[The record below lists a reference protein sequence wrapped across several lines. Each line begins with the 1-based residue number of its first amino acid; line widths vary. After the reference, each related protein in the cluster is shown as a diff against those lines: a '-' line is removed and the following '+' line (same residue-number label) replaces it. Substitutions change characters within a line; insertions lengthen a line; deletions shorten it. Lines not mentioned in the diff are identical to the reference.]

1 MKKFSFLFAI
11 LIMASVPFFTSCGT
25 DEEVATPPTIM
36 LNAGPGYTATD
47 VTVPVNTEFK
57 VGVIATATSAKLTNL
72 KITQSGSAIALKD
85 TALFSLESFNED
97 FTFTTSAIAGDL
109 TLTFRISAA
118 DGEYAEASFKITTTS
133 APIDT
138 YTAILLG
145 GQLNPNLG
153 SFYSSEANEVM
164 KWAVANATPAKV
176 DFGFYYG
183 EVNKATISAP
193 SDSDIVSVKNFE
205 GIANWNTRNATKMK
219 LVTTAIDW
227 STITDESGLLA
238 NVTDLT
244 ETKITNLAVD
254 KVVAF
259 ETAATST
266 NPAKKGMFKVLELKG
281 STIGTDREIKIEVK
295 IQK

>member
-1 MKKFSFLFAI
+1 
-11 LIMASVPFFTSCGT
+11 MASMPFFTSCGT

-36 LNAGPGYTATD
+36 LNAGPGYTAAD
-47 VTVPVNTEFK
+47 VTVPVNTELK
-57 VGVIATATSAKLTNL
+57 VGVIATATSAKLSNL
-72 KITQSGSAIALKD
+72 KITQSGST
-85 TALFSLESFNED
+85 TALLDTTFSSDSFNKD
-97 FTFTTSAIAGDL
+97 FTITASPVAGDI

-118 DGEYAEASFKITTTS
+118 DGEFAEASFKITTTS
-133 APIDT
+133 VPIHT

-153 SFYSSEANEVM
+153 SFYSTEGNEVM

-193 SDSDIVSVKNFE
+193 SDSDIVFVKNFE
-205 GIANWNTRNATKMK
+205 GIANWLPRNATKMK
-219 LVTTAIDW
+219 LVATTLDW
-227 STITDESGLLA
+227 STITDESGILDNA
-238 NVTDLT
+238 TDLT

>member
-1 MKKFSFLFAI
+1 MKKLSFLFAI
-11 LIMASVPFFTSCGT
+11 LIMASMPFFTSCGT

-36 LNAGPGYTATD
+36 LNAGPGYTAAD
-47 VTVPVNTEFK
+47 VTVPVNTELK
-57 VGVIATATSAKLTNL
+57 VGVIATATSAKLSNL
-72 KITQSGSAIALKD
+72 KITQSGST
-85 TALFSLESFNED
+85 TALLDTTFSSDSFNKD
-97 FTFTTSAIAGDL
+97 FTITASPVAGDI

-118 DGEYAEASFKITTTS
+118 DGEFAEASFKITTTS
-133 APIDT
+133 VPIHT

-153 SFYSSEANEVM
+153 SFYSTEGNEVM

-193 SDSDIVSVKNFE
+193 SDSDIVFVKNFE
-205 GIANWNTRNATKMK
+205 GIANWLPRNATKMK
-219 LVTTAIDW
+219 LVTTTLDW
-227 STITDESGLLA
+227 STITDESGILDNA
-238 NVTDLT
+238 TDLT

>member
-1 MKKFSFLFAI
+1 MKRLNFLFAI
-11 LIMASVPFFTSCGT
+11 LFMASVPFLTSCT
-25 DEEVATPPTIM
+25 TEEDEATPPTIM
-36 LNAGPGYTATD
+36 LNAGPGYTSSD
-47 VTVPVNTEFK
+47 VTVPVNTELK
-57 VGVIATATSAKLTNL
+57 VGVIAAATTGKLTNL
-72 KITQSGSAIALKD
+72 KITQSVSTVVLKD
-85 TALFSLESFNED
+85 TTFSSDSFNKD
-97 FTFTTSAIAGDL
+97 FTITAPSVAGDL

-118 DGEYAEASFKITTTS
+118 DGEFAEASFKITTTS
-133 APIDT
+133 ATINT
-138 YTAILLG
+138 YTAVLLG
-145 GQLNPNLG
+145 GQLNVNLG
-153 SFYSSEANEVM
+153 SFYSTEENTVM

-183 EVNKATISAP
+183 EANKATISAP
-193 SDSDIVSVKNFE
+193 SDSDIIFVKNFE
-205 GIANWNTRNATKMK
+205 GISSWIPRNPTKMK
-219 LVTTAIDW
+219 LVTAALDW
-227 STITDESGLLA
+227 STITDETGIIA

-244 ETKITNLAVD
+244 ESKITNLAVD